1 MRTRQNRKPVDAGRP
16 AASCLDPAVE
26 VLRWLTPSLLG
37 VLASLH
43 GAPRELA
50 EASIQLLPFGSR
62 TALEDRGLAEAL
74 DDEAAGGYRA
84 LRLTEFAFAV
94 MAAAASAAES
104 SPASVDEL
112 EDRADAAIARLCAG
126 GGS

>member
-1 MRTRQNRKPVDAGRP
+1 MTTRRNRKRHDPSPLAPSPVGP
-16 AASCLDPAVE
+16 PEE

-43 GAPRELA
+43 GAPRDLA

-62 TALEDRGLAEAL
+62 AALEDRGLAVPVG
-74 DDEAAGGYRA
+74 DEADGFRA
-84 LRLTEFAFAV
+84 LRLTDFAFDV
-94 MAAAASAAES
+94 MAAAAAAAES

-126 GGS
+126 GSD